1 LEANQVQREK
11 EAAEYLSKIQQELQQ
26 VKARQDE
33 VTDELQKANE
43 HNEHVQQQLLESKKR
58 HIEELQ
64 QANEHSKNVQ
74 HQLSESKRLHI
85 EELQKANENAGNVQ
99 HQLLESREHYNQLR
113 SKYNVLLKERDT
125 ALKEVEK
132 LRRRKSTAMPCQ
144 FSSSELERAT
154 ENFSASLKIREDGF
168 VSVYRGVLRNV
179 KVEIK
184 VLTSEGRL
192 QFAHEVVYRTH
203 FEVCFSY
210 VMLGKGGDVLLLFS
224 SKVELE

>member
-33 VTDELQKANE
+33 VTDELQKA
-43 HNEHVQQQLLESKKR
+43 NEHVQQQLLESKKR

-99 HQLLESREHYNQLR
+99 HQLLEYREHYKQLQ
-113 SKYNVLLKERDT
+113 SKYNDLLKERDT

-144 FSSSELERAT
+144 FSSSEIERAT
-154 ENFSASLKIREDGF
+154 ENFSASSKIREGGF
-168 VSVYRGVLRNV
+168 VSVYQGVLRNV

-192 QFAHEVVYRTH
+192 QFAHEVVLPNSLRSLFFLCH
-203 FEVCFSY
+203 V
-210 VMLGKGGDVLLLFS
+210 GKRW
-224 SKVELE
+224 